1 MIGEEDAKLL
11 RVMAPFS
18 SRGLEGRPTL
28 WGDTQRSSA
37 GVAIP
42 SSHWQWPGA
51 PFSHGDT
58 ATICGRERESPGQLS
73 SPLAFGD
80 SALGAIEGTVL
91 GRIKAREL
99 LLSRDC
105 TTASSSATLLG

>member
-11 RVMAPFS
+11 QLMASFS
-18 SRGLEGRPTL
+18 SRGLEGRPAL

-37 GVAIP
+37 GAPVP
-42 SSHWQWPGA
+42 SSHWQRPGA
-51 PFSHGDT
+51 PLSHEDT

-73 SPLAFGD
+73 FPLAFGD

-91 GRIKAREL
+91 GRTKAREL
-99 LLSRDC
+99 LLSGDYA
-105 TTASSSATLLG
+105 TASSPATLLG